1 MHLVNPENPE
11 ILSKL
16 DSFARLLVGF
26 GASRHPG
33 GESVLVN
40 GAVFK
45 TVSEPVRAGLGRF
58 DSYTPPPVTEAGK
71 LFFYKEIPH
80 MIRDWVELNMTP
92 GIGPRAAAK
101 LLERFG
107 SAEAVYKATRAELEQ
122 LRLPPEA
129 VDTIIAR
136 DLLPRAEAEIT
147 AVKQLGG
154 DILLLD
160 DGVYPSSLRE
170 IYDPPIVLYVKG
182 AWSDCLDRPC
192 IGVVGSRRCSTYGQ
206 NAANMLARD
215 LAERGVTVV
224 SGFARGIDA
233 AAHRGALEANGRTV
247 AVLGTGIDEVYPRE
261 HKKLA
266 AEILDRGGALVSQF
280 PLGTPPVSENF
291 PYRNRIISG
300 LSLGVVV
307 VEASEHSGSLI
318 TARLAME
325 QNREVFAVPGNITS
339 RNSFGTNYLIKGA
352 GAKLVQQ
359 WQDIASELPQ
369 PVAASL
375 LPPPFSERKIAD
387 RLAFVPEG
395 LSPAETC
402 VFKLLTPDS
411 PAHVDWLF
419 DKSKLPISE
428 LTAALLSLEI
438 RELVRALP
446 GRCFVRRL

>member
-1 MHLVNPENPE
+1 M
-11 ILSKL
+11 
-16 DSFARLLVGF
+16 
-26 GASRHPG
+26 
-33 GESVLVN
+33 N

-45 TVSEPVRAGLGRF
+45 TVSETVRAGSGRF
-58 DSYTPPPVTEAGK
+58 DSYTPPPVELRNAELRKCEIVELRNCENPAFQNPAFWQFERG
-71 LFFYKEIPH
+71 IPH

-107 SAEAVYKATRAELEQ
+107 SASAVYNATRSELEQ

-129 VDTIIAR
+129 VDSIIAR
-136 DLLPRAEAEIT
+136 DLQSTAESEIE
-147 AVKQLGG
+147 AVKRLGG

-182 AWSDCLDRPC
+182 AWSECLDQPC

-206 NAANMLARD
+206 NSASMLARD
-215 LAERGVTVV
+215 LAQRGVTVI

-233 AAHRGALEANGRTV
+233 AAHRGALEAGGRTV
-247 AVLGTGIDEVYPRE
+247 AVLGTGLDEVYPRD
-261 HKKLA
+261 HAKLA
-266 AEILDRGGALVSQF
+266 AEIVASGGALVTQF
-280 PLGTPPVSENF
+280 PLKTPPVSENF

-300 LSLGVVV
+300 LSLGIVV
-307 VEASEHSGSLI
+307 VEAAENSGSLI
-318 TARLAME
+318 TARLAIE

-359 WQDIASELPQ
+359 WQDIAAELPQ
-369 PVAASL
+369 QIAAKL
-375 LPPPFSERKIAD
+375 LPPPLKKDKTMSD
-387 RLAFVPEG
+387 RLSLVPEG
-395 LSPAETC
+395 MSGPETS
-402 VFKLLTPDS
+402 VFKLLTPDN
-411 PAHVDWLF
+411 PVHVDWLVE
-419 DKSKLPISE
+419 KSKLAVSE

-438 RELVRALP
+438 RDLIRALP
-446 GRCFVRRL
+446 GRSFVRRL

>member
-1 MHLVNPENPE
+1 
-11 ILSKL
+11 
-16 DSFARLLVGF
+16 
-26 GASRHPG
+26 
-33 GESVLVN
+33 
-40 GAVFK
+40 
-45 TVSEPVRAGLGRF
+45 
-58 DSYTPPPVTEAGK
+58 
-71 LFFYKEIPH
+71 
-80 MIRDWVELNMTP
+80 MISDWIELNMTP

-107 SAEAVYKATRAELEQ
+107 SAEAVYKATRAELEH

-129 VDTIIAR
+129 VDTIIGR
-136 DLLPRAEAEIT
+136 DLLPRAEAEIN
-147 AVKQLGG
+147 AVKTLGG

-215 LAERGVTVV
+215 LAEHGVTVV

-233 AAHRGALEANGRTV
+233 AAHRGALEGGGRTV
-247 AVLGTGIDEVYPRE
+247 AVLGTGIDEVYPRD

-307 VEASEHSGSLI
+307 VEAAENSGSLI

-359 WQDIASELPQ
+359 WQDIAAELPQ
-369 PVAASL
+369 PIAASL
-375 LPPPFSERKIAD
+375 LPPPLSERKKEIALTE

-419 DKSKLPISE
+419 DNSKLPFSE

-446 GRCFVRRL
+446 GRCFVRKL

>member
-1 MHLVNPENPE
+1 
-11 ILSKL
+11 
-16 DSFARLLVGF
+16 
-26 GASRHPG
+26 
-33 GESVLVN
+33 
-40 GAVFK
+40 
-45 TVSEPVRAGLGRF
+45 
-58 DSYTPPPVTEAGK
+58 
-71 LFFYKEIPH
+71 
-80 MIRDWVELNMTP
+80 P

-147 AVKQLGG
+147 AIKQLGG

-160 DGVYPSSLRE
+160 DGVYPSHLRE

-215 LAERGVTVV
+215 LAERGVTIV

-247 AVLGTGIDEVYPRE
+247 AILGTGIDEVYPRE

-307 VEASEHSGSLI
+307 VEASENSGSLI

-375 LPPPFSERKIAD
+375 LPPPFSERKNAVAE

-395 LSPAETC
+395 LSSAETC

-411 PAHVDWLF
+411 PANVDWLF

-438 RELVRALP
+438 RELVKALP
-446 GRCFVRRL
+446 GRCFVRKL

>member
-1 MHLVNPENPE
+1 
-11 ILSKL
+11 
-16 DSFARLLVGF
+16 
-26 GASRHPG
+26 
-33 GESVLVN
+33 
-40 GAVFK
+40 
-45 TVSEPVRAGLGRF
+45 
-58 DSYTPPPVTEAGK
+58 
-71 LFFYKEIPH
+71 
-80 MIRDWVELNMTP
+80 MISDWVELNMTP

-136 DLLPRAEAEIT
+136 ELQSRADAEIQ
-147 AVKQLGG
+147 AVKRLGG

-160 DGVYPSSLRE
+160 DGVYPPSLRE

-182 AWSDCLDRPC
+182 AWSDCLDQPC
-192 IGVVGSRRCSTYGQ
+192 VGVVGSRRCSTYGQ
-206 NAANMLARD
+206 NSAIMLARD
-215 LAERGVTVV
+215 LAQRGVTVV

-233 AAHRGALEANGRTV
+233 AAHRGALDAGGRTV
-247 AVLGTGIDEVYPRE
+247 AVLGTGIDEVYPRD

-266 AEILDRGGALVSQF
+266 AEILERGGALVTQF
-280 PLGTPPVSENF
+280 PLSTPPVSENF

-307 VEASEHSGSLI
+307 VEAAENSGSLI
-318 TARLAME
+318 TARLAIE

-359 WQDIASELPQ
+359 WQDIATELPPQ
-369 PVAASL
+369 IAARL
-375 LPPPFSERKIAD
+375 LPPPFGEKRKEESLAD

-395 LSPAETC
+395 LSRIETS
-402 VFKLLTPDS
+402 VFRLLTPDA
-411 PAHVDWLF
+411 PAHIDTLI
-419 DKSKLPISE
+419 DQSRLPM
-428 LTAALLSLEI
+428 
-438 RELVRALP
+438 
-446 GRCFVRRL
+446 

>member
-1 MHLVNPENPE
+1 
-11 ILSKL
+11 
-16 DSFARLLVGF
+16 
-26 GASRHPG
+26 
-33 GESVLVN
+33 
-40 GAVFK
+40 
-45 TVSEPVRAGLGRF
+45 
-58 DSYTPPPVTEAGK
+58 
-71 LFFYKEIPH
+71 

-107 SAEAVYKATRAELEQ
+107 SAEAVYKATRAELEH
-122 LRLPPEA
+122 LRLPPET

-136 DLLPRAEAEIT
+136 DLRSRAESEIQ

-182 AWSDCLDRPC
+182 AWSDCLNQPC

-206 NAANMLARD
+206 NSAIMLARD
-215 LAERGVTVV
+215 LAQRGVTVV

-233 AAHRGALEANGRTV
+233 AAHRGALDAGGRTV

-266 AEILDRGGALVSQF
+266 AEVLERGGAVVSQF

-307 VEASEHSGSLI
+307 VEAAENSGSLI

-359 WQDIASELPQ
+359 WQDIATELPPQ
-369 PVAASL
+369 IAATL
-375 LPPPFSERKIAD
+375 LPPPFGEQFGGQKKKEMTVAD
-387 RLAFVPEG
+387 RLSLVPEG
-395 LSPAETC
+395 LSPAETS

-428 LTAALLSLEI
+428 LTAVLLSLEI

-446 GRCFVRRL
+446 GRCFVRKL